1 MRTRI
6 IRIGN
11 SQGVRIPK
19 ALLARSGLANE
30 VEIEVEAGQIVLRAL
45 DNPRVGWAEA
55 FEVMHARGDDV
66 LLDGDQLGS
75 SSWDEQEW
83 EWE

>member
-19 ALLARSGLANE
+19 ALLERSGLANE
-30 VEIEVEAGQIVLRAL
+30 VEIDVEAGQIVLRAP
-45 DNPRVGWAEA
+45 DNPRAGWEEA
-55 FEVMHARGDDV
+55 FEAMHARGDDV
-66 LLDGDQLGS
+66 LLDGDQIGS
-75 SSWDEQEW
+75 SSWDGEEW